1 MPTQISTFLMF
12 QNGKAEEAMNFYIS
26 LFDDAEVLA
35 ISRYGPG
42 EQGAEGSVQHATF
55 TLCGR
60 QHMCIDSPVSHG
72 FDFTPSVS
80 LYVDCV
86 DEAQQ
91 DRLHQALSEDGA
103 VMMPPDDYGFSRKFS
118 WVEDRYGVSWQLNL
132 PHS

>member
-12 QNGKAEEAMNFYIS
+12 QNSKAEEAMNFYIS

-42 EQGAEGSVQHATF
+42 EQGVEGSVQHATF
-55 TLCGR
+55 TLCER
-60 QHMCIDSPVSHG
+60 QYMCIDSPVSHG

-91 DRLHQALSEDGA
+91 DRLHQALSEDGG
-103 VMMPPDDYGFSRKFS
+103 VLMPPGDYGFSRKFS
-118 WVEDRYGVSWQLNL
+118 WVNDRYGVSWQLNL